1 VPYMRTAESYQ
12 ESYKQR
18 YAIQVF
24 VRSLEDGTFNAH
36 GWIRHAV
43 RNPTLL
49 NDLPFVDKFDTQE
62 ENYRTPDAALQAGMS
77 LAKKRIDDLK

>member
-1 VPYMRTAESYQ
+1 MQTAESHQ
-12 ESYKQR
+12 ESYKQW

-24 VRSLEDGTFNAH
+24 VRSLEDGTFDAH

-43 RNPTLL
+43 KNPALS

-62 ENYRTPDAALQAGMS
+62 NNYPTADAALQAGMS